1 MDEQDEQDEQ
11 EESEDNKELKVEEID
26 WECVD
31 WRNGYVRLPV
41 TKN

>member
-26 WECVD
+26 WECVCS
-31 WRNGYVRLPV
+31 
-41 TKN
+41 TACH